1 MEKYTYIL
9 VNIGVVIIPFI
20 FSFHPKLRFNKKWK
34 STIISIVI
42 VALLFIAWDVC
53 FTEMGVWGFN
63 PNYLIGIN
71 ILNLPIEEIFFFFC
85 IPYACLYTYHC
96 LKILIPHFKF
106 PYFKNVISLIISILL
121 VFGFIFIDNWYTSVA
136 FIALALTI
144 IYFQFI
150 NPALWL
156 KRVSFASLLLI
167 IPFLIV
173 NGILTGTGINSEVV
187 WYNSN
192 EIMGYRLFTIPLEDF
207 SYGFLL
213 LLFNTYLFEKLH
225 FLNNET

>member
-9 VNIGVVIIPFI
+9 VNIGAVIIPFV

-34 STIISIVI
+34 STIISLII

-96 LKILIPHFKF
+96 LKILILPFKF
-106 PYFKNVISLIISILL
+106 PYFKTAITFVISILL
-121 VFGFIFIDNWYTSVA
+121 ILGFIYIGNWYTFMS
-136 FIALALTI
+136 FILLALTL

-150 NPALWL
+150 TSALWL
-156 KRVSFASLLLI
+156 KRVCFASLLLI
-167 IPFLIV
+167 LPFLIV
-173 NGILTGTGINSEVV
+173 NGILTGTGIYSEVV

-192 EIMGYRLFTIPLEDF
+192 EIMGYRLLTIPLEDF

-213 LLFNTYLFEKLH
+213 MLFNTYLFEKLDY
-225 FLNNET
+225 LNKT